1 MSIQTINITD
11 SFGTWIQDTL
21 PDKQQIGP
29 NKIVDFENKIKI
41 LTALQF
47 IKNNNIGI
55 FLVRKMYDW
64 GQELEI
70 KLMNI
75 NTSEEI
81 GRFNVDNS
89 GPPNFTLSMYISS
102 EIENQQLARLM
113 VSAMCYVMIVS
124 NIVRP
129 DTLLYIDDDASEGF
143 WERMGMQLNR
153 TGDPQRRKYNAQ
165 IDNTVKQA
173 PGAGKEKSIAFSN
186 ICLWALGIPG
196 GNFSSLSYPITLANG
211 GKKKIRNKSSNKKK
225 NIKTKTK
232 RHNKNLKGKTY
243 KRKHTR
249 KH

>member
-11 SFGTWIQDTL
+11 SFGTWIQGTL
-21 PDKQQIGP
+21 PNKQQIGP
-29 NKIVDFENKIKI
+29 NQFVDFENKIKI

-47 IKNNNIGI
+47 IRNNNIGV
-55 FLVRKMYDW
+55 FLVRKMYNW

-70 KLMNI
+70 KLLNV
-75 NTSEEI
+75 NTAEEV
-81 GRFNVDNS
+81 GRFAIDNS

-124 NIVRP
+124 NIVGP

-153 TGDPQRRKYNAQ
+153 TGKPQRRKYNSQ

-173 PGAGKEKSIAFSN
+173 PGAGKEKSITFSG

-196 GNFSSLSYPITLANG
+196 GNFSSLSYPTTLTKG
-211 GKKKIRNKSSNKKK
+211 GKKKTKNINRNKKK
-225 NIKTKTK
+225 NTKTK
-232 RHNKNLKGKTY
+232 LYNKKTKGKTY
-243 KRKHTR
+243 KRKNT
-249 KH
+249 KNTKY